1 MASNYSNLKIE
12 LMQTGENAT
21 TWGDITNTNLGT
33 AIEEAIVGRATA
45 NFPTDADFT
54 LLLTDSNSTQAA
66 RNFVLNVTSSVNL
79 TTTRNLN
86 VPIPEGNVNTGG
98 IEKPYIIENNTSGGQ
113 SIVVKVIDGTGVT
126 VPNGSRAFVYSNGTN
141 VVAAFDYLPS
151 LTAPTL
157 NSTTATATTVVT
169 NTVNP
174 TGGNT
179 NMTLGTS
186 GTGNVVAGTTY
197 NDTYGKVRA
206 IPLSGSAKTT
216 SYTLAVTDVGRYIEI
231 GSGGSIT
238 IPNAVFSAGDVVSA
252 FNNTASSIT
261 ITCSI
266 NTAYLAGINTDIAS
280 ITLSSRGLVTILFI
294 SGTVAVLSG
303 NLV

>member
-1 MASNYSNLKIE
+1 MASSYSNLKIE
-12 LMQTGENAT
+12 LMATGENAT
-21 TWGDITNTNLGT
+21 TWGTITNTNLGT

-45 NFPTDADFT
+45 NFSSDADLT
-54 LLLTDSNSTQAA
+54 LTLTDNNSTQVA
-66 RNFVLNVTSSVNL
+66 RNFVLNVTSGVSL
-79 TTTRNLN
+79 TTTRNLI
-86 VPIPEGNVNTGG
+86 VPS
-98 IEKPYIIENNTSGGQ
+98 IEKPYIVENNTSGSQ
-113 SIVVKVIDGTGVT
+113 SIIVKTAAGTGIT
-126 VPNGSRAFVYSNGTN
+126 VPNGSKAYVYSNGTN
-141 VVAAFDYLPS
+141 VVAAFDYIPS

-169 NTVNP
+169 NTINP

-186 GTGNVVAGTTY
+186 GTGNVVSGTTY

-238 IPNAVFSAGDVVSA
+238 IPNSVFSAGDVVSA

-266 NTAYLAGINTDIAS
+266 NTAYLAGINTDIPS
-280 ITLSSRGLVTILFI
+280 ITLASRGIVTVLFI

>member
-1 MASNYSNLKIE
+1 MASTYSNLKIE
-12 LMQTGENAT
+12 LMATGENAT
-21 TWGDITNTNLGT
+21 TWGTITNTNLGT

-45 NFPTDADFT
+45 NFSTDADLT
-54 LLLTDSNSTQAA
+54 LTLTDSNSTQVA
-66 RNFVLNVTSSVNL
+66 RNFVLDVTSGVNL
-79 TTTRNLN
+79 TTTRNLI
-86 VPIPEGNVNTGG
+86 VPS
-98 IEKPYIIENNTSGGQ
+98 IEKPYIVENNTSGSQ
-113 SIVVKVIDGTGVT
+113 SIIVKTSAGTGIT
-126 VPNGSRAFVYSNGTN
+126 VPNGSKAFVYSNATN
-141 VVAAFDYLPS
+141 VVAAYDYIPS
-151 LTAPTL
+151 L

-169 NTVNP
+169 DTINP

-186 GTGNVVAGTTY
+186 GTGNVVSGTTY

-216 SYTLAVTDVGRYIEI
+216 SCTLAITDVGRYIEI

-238 IPNAVFSAGDVVSA
+238 VPNSVFSAGDVVSA
-252 FNNTASSIT
+252 FNNTSSSIT

-266 NTAYLAGINTDIAS
+266 NTAYLAGINTDISS
-280 ITLSSRGLVTILFI
+280 ITLASRGIVTVLFI